1 MKLLYDHQVFTNQYY
16 GGISRYFC
24 EILHQFSSDP
34 SIDISVALRYSCNEN
49 LCSYPALNKCWSRRN
64 NFFSD
69 MRFLSAIQKR
79 ININALGLLFRNQK
93 ESERMIKKQDFDIFH
108 PTYYCPYFLKH
119 LQKKPYVLT
128 VYDMIHE
135 LYPGYFSPRD
145 PTAQW
150 KKEVIEHATAIIA
163 ISESTKK
170 DILRFTNGDPER
182 ISVIYLGNPFEFLEN
197 FRNTAIRSDLLPNEK
212 PYLLFVGKR
221 GGYKNFIFFITAL
234 THILTKD
241 QNLRVFCAGGG
252 QFTASELKIL
262 KDLDI
267 HTKVRVVRSNDY
279 ILPQLYTN
287 ARAFIFPSLYE
298 GFGLPVLEAF
308 SCGCPVVAS
317 NTSSLPEI
325 GGDAACYFDPHDP
338 GSLVQALES
347 VIMDTHSR
355 EHYIKKG
362 RESVSEFSWKK
373 TVRDTKTVYEN
384 VMNSS

>member
-241 QNLRVFCAGGG
+241 QNLRVFCA
-252 QFTASELKIL
+252 
-262 KDLDI
+262 
-267 HTKVRVVRSNDY
+267 
-279 ILPQLYTN
+279 
-287 ARAFIFPSLYE
+287 
-298 GFGLPVLEAF
+298 
-308 SCGCPVVAS
+308 
-317 NTSSLPEI
+317 
-325 GGDAACYFDPHDP
+325 
-338 GSLVQALES
+338 
-347 VIMDTHSR
+347 
-355 EHYIKKG
+355 
-362 RESVSEFSWKK
+362 
-373 TVRDTKTVYEN
+373 
-384 VMNSS
+384 

>member
-1 MKLLYDHQVFTNQYY
+1 
-16 GGISRYFC
+16 
-24 EILHQFSSDP
+24 
-34 SIDISVALRYSCNEN
+34 
-49 LCSYPALNKCWSRRN
+49 
-64 NFFSD
+64 
-69 MRFLSAIQKR
+69 
-79 ININALGLLFRNQK
+79 
-93 ESERMIKKQDFDIFH
+93 
-108 PTYYCPYFLKH
+108 
-119 LQKKPYVLT
+119 
-128 VYDMIHE
+128 
-135 LYPGYFSPRD
+135 
-145 PTAQW
+145 
-150 KKEVIEHATAIIA
+150 
-163 ISESTKK
+163 
-170 DILRFTNGDPER
+170 
-182 ISVIYLGNPFEFLEN
+182 
-197 FRNTAIRSDLLPNEK
+197 
-212 PYLLFVGKR
+212 
-221 GGYKNFIFFITAL
+221 
-234 THILTKD
+234 
-241 QNLRVFCAGGG
+241 
-252 QFTASELKIL
+252 LKIL

-325 GGDAACYFDPHDP
+325 GGEAACYFDPHDP

-362 RESVSEFSWKK
+362 RERVSEFSWKK

>member
-287 ARAFIFPSLYE
+287 AREFIFPSLYE

-325 GGDAACYFDPHDP
+325 GGEAACYFDPHDP

-362 RESVSEFSWKK
+362 RERVSEFSWKK

-384 VMNSS
+384 VINSS

>member
-325 GGDAACYFDPHDP
+325 GGEAACYFDPHDP

-362 RESVSEFSWKK
+362 RERVSEFSWKK

>member
-252 QFTASELKIL
+252 QFTAGELKIL

-325 GGDAACYFDPHDP
+325 GGEAACYFDPHDP

-362 RESVSEFSWKK
+362 RERVSEFSWKK